1 MLSPE
6 LLNDSDS
13 GDEDDAPLIIRPVM
27 GLQENP
33 DENRSIQ
40 NEQNQVP
47 QADQNPFVELVR
59 INVQLSDPSPR
70 VLDEAS
76 PLVVSAE
83 QPDLPLR
90 IAVSPE
96 QGALSP
102 PQAVPVEQP
111 ALPPTLPAQVA
122 PHSVNSPPPP
132 PSANES
138 PPTTPAKK
146 RKRMSPN
153 QQTPKLKSVNDS
165 DDNEDD
171 GLTCPIC
178 LDQWEM
184 SGEHRLVSLKCG
196 HLFGDSCIRRWLV
209 ESSRNGLKCC
219 PQCKTRAINRDIRFL
234 YARRIRALDRSEE
247 HRLREQLDQEKAKVS
262 QTQTELATL
271 KMSYTMILQ
280 EVQKL
285 AGDYERLKNTLRQGG
300 GSINSLSSSQETVTW
315 LRSYKLFMEKN
326 IEISKEP
333 GCRVMMY
340 SQNFQTMVVSQ
351 KSSQNLFPGYG
362 LRYIDTPAFRPTTFL
377 HTSAKP
383 IRDICFN
390 SDQRLLVVASME
402 SKVKLFDTTS
412 RSTVSV
418 FSPIDKPL
426 WACSLDKGDRANTMY
441 VGAQQGSTFVYDIRF
456 PETIVEEFKTEGD
469 LSPVI
474 NIAPVPITNHFPNG
488 GFLVCKLQSL
498 WFYEYTGTGQEV
510 RPTKI
515 GVEGPFISM
524 SYETSSQNLL
534 VFARSSTRYPQSRYI
549 LGTLEKIDDLA
560 VFNVRVSFFGS
571 KTTPV
576 MTRCS
581 QIAVE
586 NNTLVAGYIQDTKLL
601 SLFDMKREQRLQ
613 SMPVQEIVYDTCP
626 VYVSN
631 STFLGA
637 LTETKCRIYKVITTD
652 R

>member
-6 LLNDSDS
+6 LLYDSDS
-13 GDEDDAPLIIRPVM
+13 EDEPLINRFPRAPGNNNAIAEIVYEIEEEPQQPPAVVVVEVEQNPTAEPLLIDERPPIPPPI
-27 GLQENP
+27 P
-33 DENRSIQ
+33 DGAPPLPPPLPAIEQQLPQ
-40 NEQNQVP
+40 NEQNIV
-47 QADQNPFVELVR
+47 
-59 INVQLSDPSPR
+59 NV
-70 VLDEAS
+70 
-76 PLVVSAE
+76 
-83 QPDLPLR
+83 
-90 IAVSPE
+90 
-96 QGALSP
+96 
-102 PQAVPVEQP
+102 
-111 ALPPTLPAQVA
+111 
-122 PHSVNSPPPP
+122 PPPP
-132 PSANES
+132 TTTANES
-138 PPTTPAKK
+138 PPTPSPAKK
-146 RKRMSPN
+146 RKRTSTG
-153 QQTPKLKSVNDS
+153 QTPKMKSVNDA

-178 LDQWEM
+178 LDSWEM

-209 ESSRNGLKCC
+209 ESGRNGIKCC
-219 PQCKTRAINRDIRFL
+219 PQCKTRAVNRDIRCL

-247 HRLREQLDQEKAKVS
+247 HRLREQLDEEKAKVS
-262 QTQTELATL
+262 KTQTELATL

-285 AGDYERLKNTLRQGG
+285 AGDNERLKNTLRQGG
-300 GSINSLSSSQETVTW
+300 GSINPPNMGSSQETVTW

-351 KSSQNLFPGYG
+351 KSSQSLFPGYG
-362 LRYIDTPAFRPTTFL
+362 LRFIDTPVFRPMTFL
-377 HTSAKP
+377 HTSAKTV
-383 IRDICFN
+383 RDVCF
-390 SDQRLLVVASME
+390 SADQRLLVVASME
-402 SKVKLFDTTS
+402 SKVKIFDTNS
-412 RSTVSV
+412 KAAVSV
-418 FSPIDKPL
+418 FNPTDKPL
-426 WACSLDKGDRANTMY
+426 WACCMDKAERENTMY
-441 VGAQQGSTFVYDIRF
+441 IGAQHGSTYAYDVRF

-474 NIAPVPITNHFPNG
+474 NIASVPITSHFPHG

-498 WFYEYTGTGQEV
+498 WFYEYTNAGHEV
-510 RPTKI
+510 RSTKI

-524 SYETSSQNLL
+524 TYEASSQNLL

-560 VFNVRVSFFGS
+560 IFNVRVSFFGS
-571 KTTPV
+571 KATPV

-581 QIAVE
+581 QILVE
-586 NNTLVAGYIQDTKLL
+586 NNTLVAGYIQDAKLL
-601 SLFDMKREQRLQ
+601 SLFDMKRELRLQ
-613 SMPVQEIVYDTCP
+613 SMPVQEVVYDTCP
-626 VYVSN
+626 VYVPN
-631 STFLGA
+631 GTFLGA